1 MKGEKINKELK
12 TLDGNAFLVKQ
23 IGETIYAISQG
34 QVIAAG
40 EKKSRVIEMAQAYK
54 SVTPKVK
61 SHVNIGMLSILQI
74 SAAIDNG
81 TITLD
86 QVKEYFEKNYKE
98 DIEWLK
104 ATLRKYLTQFARA
117 KYFDKKLN
125 FKQSIFF
132 GKFQNEAKTYL
143 GYETYFNLNKYIVA
157 DKYEE
162 MEKYAVRKQ
171 REDLN
176 ALKEEA

>member
-81 TITLD
+81 TIT
-86 QVKEYFEKNYKE
+86 
-98 DIEWLK
+98 
-104 ATLRKYLTQFARA
+104 
-117 KYFDKKLN
+117 
-125 FKQSIFF
+125 
-132 GKFQNEAKTYL
+132 
-143 GYETYFNLNKYIVA
+143 
-157 DKYEE
+157 
-162 MEKYAVRKQ
+162 
-171 REDLN
+171 
-176 ALKEEA
+176 